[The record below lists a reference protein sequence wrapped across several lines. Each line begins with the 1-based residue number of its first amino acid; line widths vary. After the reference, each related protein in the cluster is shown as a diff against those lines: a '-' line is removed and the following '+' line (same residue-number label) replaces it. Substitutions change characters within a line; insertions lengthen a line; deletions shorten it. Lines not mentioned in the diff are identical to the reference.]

1 MTRRSQPPVFTAL
14 TARQLL
20 RGEKRV
26 SLDLGL
32 SVNEI
37 ELTDKGALLP
47 NCEFISYGDLE
58 KISKKESAVFFVTN
72 REVFQV
78 AIHHEGFLKL
88 LPTKGAPTLE
98 INGVRMHRTAGT
110 TPDADSRLKL
120 ELLEIDGGRVL
131 DTCTGLGY
139 TAQSALGLGGDLV
152 VSIEIRDAVLRIA
165 ELNPWSSGI
174 FDDIRVNLVLGNS
187 SDLVK
192 GFPNDFFDY
201 VVHDPPLFSHAGYL
215 YASTFYQ
222 ELYRVMRP
230 KGRLF
235 HYTGEP
241 GSRRG
246 LNFPRGVIKRLRESG
261 FKKHTWEKEALG
273 IVCSKPR

>member
-1 MTRRSQPPVFTAL
+1 MTRRSQPPVFTSV
-14 TARQLL
+14 TAGQLL
-20 RGEKRV
+20 RGENRV

-32 SVNEI
+32 SENELEI
-37 ELTDKGALLP
+37 TDKGVLLP
-47 NCEFISYGDLE
+47 NCEFISYRDLR
-58 KISKKESAVFFVTN
+58 KISEKEDAVFFVKN

-78 AIHHEGFLKL
+78 AIHHHGFLKL
-88 LPTKGAPTLE
+88 LPTERAPTLE
-98 INGVRMHRTAGT
+98 INGVRMHRTVGT

-120 ELLEIDGGRVL
+120 ELLEIDGGCVL

-139 TAQSALGLGGDLV
+139 TALNAVSLGGDHV
-152 VSIEIRDAVLRIA
+152 VSVEIREAVLRIA

-174 FDDIRVNLVLGNS
+174 FDDTRISLVLGNS
-187 SDLVK
+187 ADLVK

-201 VVHDPPLFSHAGYL
+201 VIHDPPLFSHAGYL
-215 YASTFYQ
+215 YASAFYQ
-222 ELYRVMRP
+222 ELFRLMCP

-246 LNFPRGVIKRLRESG
+246 LNLPRGVMKRLRESG
-261 FKKHTWEKEALG
+261 FIKLEWEKKALG

>member
-1 MTRRSQPPVFTAL
+1 LTRSQPPVFTSV
-14 TARQLL
+14 TAEQLL
-20 RGEKRV
+20 RGEKQV

-32 SVNEI
+32 SEKEI
-37 ELTDKGALLP
+37 EKTDKGILLP
-47 NCEFISYGDLE
+47 NREFISYRDLK
-58 KISKKESAVFFVTN
+58 KISEKEGAVFFVEN
-72 REVFQV
+72 GEVFQV
-78 AIHHEGFLKL
+78 AVHHDGFLKL
-88 LPTKGAPTLE
+88 LPTEGAPTLE

-110 TPDADSRLKL
+110 TPDADSRLKI
-120 ELLEIDGGRVL
+120 ELLGIDGGCVL

-139 TAQSALGLGGDLV
+139 TALDALRLGGDLV
-152 VSIEIRDAVLRIA
+152 VSVEIREAVLQIA

-174 FDDIRVNLVLGNS
+174 FDDIHVSLVLGNS
-187 SDLVK
+187 ADLVK

-222 ELYRVMRP
+222 ELYRVMCP

-246 LNFPRGVIKRLRESG
+246 LNLPRGVMKRLRESG
-261 FKKHTWEKEALG
+261 FIKLAWEKEALG
-273 IVCSKPR
+273 IVCSKP